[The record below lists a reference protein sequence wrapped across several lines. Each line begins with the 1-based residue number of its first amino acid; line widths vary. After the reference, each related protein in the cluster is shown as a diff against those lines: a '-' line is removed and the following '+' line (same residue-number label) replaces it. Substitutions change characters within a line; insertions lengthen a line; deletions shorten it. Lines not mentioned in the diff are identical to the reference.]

1 MNLLT
6 NSSVV
11 NLYQLAFFMLQ
22 PVAITLE
29 DFAVYLG
36 KKAGL
41 KESSKIYLIF
51 QRRTSKHSDLQGLR
65 GPLGVGGPLHGS
77 PTR

>member
-1 MNLLT
+1 MQLYMAFITTSLIHHLGAMNLPD

-22 PVAITLE
+22 PVAITVE
-29 DFAVYLG
+29 DLVVYLG

-41 KESSKIYLIF
+41 KESSKIHLPI
-51 QRRTSKHSDLQGLR
+51 QRRSL
-65 GPLGVGGPLHGS
+65 
-77 PTR
+77 